1 MGFKLGAPCG
11 PIKRMTKSWR
21 LGGPCLSSLKW
32 GRFRTAGDIIPPMTN
47 LNFRAAALLLALAA
61 ACTAGLAAGPPPP
74 IILATTTSTQDSGLL
89 EELIPPF
96 EAASGMKVKI
106 IAVGSGQA
114 LALGERG
121 EADLLMVHSPDA
133 EEQFMAR
140 GAGLLRR
147 RMMYNDFVL
156 VGPPADPARLRR
168 TNGLAAALKALH
180 RPEAVFVSRG
190 DDSGTHQMELKLW
203 RQAGLSRPQAKDHYL
218 ETGQGM
224 GATLRV
230 ASEKGAY
237 TLTDRGT
244 FLALQPTLSLA
255 VLFEGDPAL
264 RNIYHLI
271 VVHPKQGQRVN
282 KEGAVAL
289 ARFLLSEV
297 TGSRVAAF
305 GRQRFGRPLFMPDAE
320 PFGPGTDLAGDRGA
334 PHQ

>member
-1 MGFKLGAPCG
+1 
-11 PIKRMTKSWR
+11 
-21 LGGPCLSSLKW
+21 
-32 GRFRTAGDIIPPMTN
+32 MTN
-47 LNFRAAALLLALAA
+47 LKFLAAVLLLSLAA
-61 ACTAGLAAGPPPP
+61 ACTAGLAADSPPP

-89 EELIPPF
+89 DELIPPF

-121 EADLLMVHSPDA
+121 EADLLLVHSPEA
-133 EEQFMAR
+133 EERFMAR

-156 VGPPADPARLRR
+156 VGPAADPTGVRR
-168 TNGLAAALKALH
+168 ASDLAAALRALH
-180 RPEAVFVSRG
+180 GSDAVFVSRG
-190 DDSGTHQMELKLW
+190 DDSGTHQTELKLW
-203 RQAGLSRPQAKDHYL
+203 RQAGLSPPQAKGRYL

-244 FLALQPTLSLA
+244 FLALRPTLSLA

-271 VVHPKQGQRVN
+271 VVNPKQGPRVN

-289 ARFLLSEV
+289 ARFLLSQV
-297 TGSRVAAF
+297 TEARVEAF
-305 GRQRFGRPLFMPDAE
+305 GRRRFGRALFMPDAE
-320 PFGPGTDLAGDRGA
+320 PFGPGADPGGDRGA